1 VQTVAPAPDGLEL
14 RAGEALRSM
23 RTWMARLED
32 HRKLCADCER
42 SLSAS
47 RGKLP
52 LCLVGDELSMRYCRA
67 YFLRHQ
73 AETQLRKRHFQVA
86 RLTPAAPARRSADF
100 DEELTAEPRQRR
112 QGANSEFPA
121 LVKRYPC
128 PECGARSGEPCT
140 SFRLHEQRIALFK
153 RSGRA
158 AQRR

>member
-23 RTWMARLED
+23 RAWMARLED

-47 RGKLP
+47 RGTVP
-52 LCLVGDELSMRYCRA
+52 LCPVGDELSMRYCRA
-67 YFLRHQ
+67 YFARHQ

-86 RLTPAAPARRSADF
+86 RLTPAAPARRSPDVE
-100 DEELTAEPRQRR
+100 EELTAEPRQRR
-112 QGANSEFPA
+112 QGANSEFPT

-128 PECGARSGEPCT
+128 PECGARSGESCT

-158 AQRR
+158 PQRR